1 MAQRKKSGMAAAPD
15 HATAANGQTTPAV
28 SRQSVAVLDRAGI
41 SHARRKSSLVA
52 MGVSRVSAVA
62 PATLRRMASMQ
73 SSINLLRES
82 MAAELIRTEEEELR
96 KADAA
101 EGGNGEHTIVAVIR
115 IFNKKSETQS
125 DRAGVPFSRDDIR
138 MAQAHARLIAAAS
151 SRFEDSERAALASA
165 MRAFNNTDSNSSE
178 TLKGRK
184 RGSLLALLGI
194 GGRNSGES
202 SGTTGAGQ
210 RKRSEKSQGSGGD
223 YVTRVGRRVSSL
235 VFRGSK
241 QNKEGSFNNGRS
253 STKNQSEC

>member
-1 MAQRKKSGMAAAPD
+1 LNQPLAFAGAQ
-15 HATAANGQTTPAV
+15 
-28 SRQSVAVLDRAGI
+28 
-41 SHARRKSSLVA
+41 
-52 MGVSRVSAVA
+52 
-62 PATLRRMASMQ
+62 
-73 SSINLLRES
+73 
-82 MAAELIRTEEEELR
+82 
-96 KADAA
+96 
-101 EGGNGEHTIVAVIR
+101 VAVIR

-178 TLKGRK
+178 TLPGTKGRK